1 MNLTEATIRA
11 LCGDLNE
18 ARSHKEDNERVA
30 PRRDNK
36 NPYDNSRVYGEIDDV
51 PKRARYNG
59 MNR

>member
-11 LCGDLNE
+11 LNGELVE

-36 NPYDNSRVYGEIDDV
+36 DPYDNSRVYGEIDDV
-51 PKRARYNG
+51 PKRG
-59 MNR
+59 